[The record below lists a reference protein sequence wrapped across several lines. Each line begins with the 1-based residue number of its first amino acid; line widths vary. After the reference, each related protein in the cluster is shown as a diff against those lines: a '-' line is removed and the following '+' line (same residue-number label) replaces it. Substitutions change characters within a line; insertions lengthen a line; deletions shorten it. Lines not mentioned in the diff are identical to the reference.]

1 MIFLAAQLAAAVALL
16 LWSINVIRTGV
27 ERAFMPELKRWL
39 RALSGS
45 PISAASGGI
54 VSAMVVQSATA
65 VALIGAGFAVSGML
79 AVPAALALILGA
91 DLGSALMAQVLFLP
105 VQAAVPFALL
115 AGILTFFRARQRK
128 TKQVGRILI
137 GFALV
142 LMSLQMIRMATT
154 PIGESEIVQSIAAY
168 LHGDLVSAFVIAAIL
183 AWVMHSSLAAV
194 LTFASFA
201 ATGLVSPAVAM
212 ALVIGANLGGAVIPL
227 VLLSGAERPARIVA
241 IGNLAAR
248 GGVTLAFLAALV
260 LGAFQPAIGL
270 VPAGQLAILT
280 HILLN
285 FVMLLVALPC
295 VSMLIRLGEALV
307 PSRSDTTTDTVS
319 ALDTTTLDH
328 APLALA
334 CAQRELLSMAET
346 VQTILVPVMKQFRS
360 WNPDMARQIDLCEDK
375 IDQMHFETK
384 IYISHLR
391 ERDLTEADQKKTL
404 EIVATANSLEEAGD
418 RIAVNLAALARNMHD
433 SALSFSDEGLQDLEH
448 FHDQVVT
455 NGQLALQV
463 LTTGDAEA
471 ARQLVAE
478 KDRIRV
484 EELRLQERHLKRL
497 QLGKTASIETT
508 NIHQD
513 VLRLLKQVNA
523 ALSYVAYPIAEETGD
538 LLGSRLAHRRRVGGL
553 A

>member
-201 ATGLVSPAVAM
+201 ATGLVSPAVAA

-227 VLLSGAERPARIVA
+227 VLLSGTERPARIVA

-260 LGAFQPAIGL
+260 LGAFQPLIGL
-270 VPAGQLAILT
+270 VPAGQLAIMT

-285 FVMLLVALPC
+285 FIMLLVALPC

-307 PSRSDTTTDTVS
+307 PSRSDSTADTVS
-319 ALDTTTLDH
+319 ALDNATLDH

-391 ERDLTEADQKKTL
+391 ERDLTEAEQKKTL

-433 SALSFSDEGLQDLEH
+433 SALFFSDEGLQDLEH

>member
-16 LWSINVIRTGV
+16 LWSINLIRTGV

-39 RALSGS
+39 RTLSGS
-45 PISAASGGI
+45 PISAVSGGI

-137 GFALV
+137 GFGLV

-201 ATGLVSPAVAM
+201 ATGLVSPAVAA

-248 GGVTLAFLAALV
+248 GGATLAFLAALV
-260 LGAFQPAIGL
+260 LGAFQPLIEL

-285 FVMLLVALPC
+285 FIMLLLALPC
-295 VSMLIRLGEALV
+295 VSMLTRLGEALV
-307 PSRSDTTTDTVS
+307 PSRSDTTADTVS
-319 ALDTTTLDH
+319 ALDNTTLDH

-360 WNPDMARQIDLCEDK
+360 WNPDMARQVDLCEDK

-391 ERDLTEADQKKTL
+391 ERDLTEAEQKKTL

-433 SALSFSDEGLQDLEH
+433 SALFFSDEGLQDLEH

>member
-16 LWSINVIRTGV
+16 LWSVNLIRTGV

-154 PIGESEIVQSIAAY
+154 PIGESEIVQLIAAY

-201 ATGLVSPAVAM
+201 ATGLVSPAVAA

-260 LGAFQPAIGL
+260 LGAFQPAIGF

-307 PSRSDTTTDTVS
+307 PSRSHTTADTVS

-391 ERDLTEADQKKTL
+391 ERDLTEAEQKKTL

-418 RIAVNLAALARNMHD
+418 RIAVNLAALARNMRD